1 MLLYLLCMKPIREMP
16 FGDSSGSFGLP
27 MKVDSLYRRG
37 TILFSLSLE
46 RINSFDLW
54 TCITYTS
61 VFTSDSICK
70 PVVRRAIWV
79 KNSTGQWEKLRNF
92 VTWLQIW
99 TSLNQIVAPFS
110 ILLWKRALTQTRVCD
125 QFILKQYQVPRVLS
139 KNKHDQIP
147 LHSFIYWFK
156 SNYSILIASL

>member
-1 MLLYLLCMKPIREMP
+1 MLLYSLCMKPGREMP
-16 FGDSSGSFGLP
+16 LGDSSGNLGLP
-27 MKVDSLYRRG
+27 MKVDNLYRRD
-37 TILFSLSLE
+37 TFLFSLSLE

-70 PVVRRAIWV
+70 PVVRRAIRV
-79 KNSTGQWEKLRNF
+79 KNSTGQLEKLRNF

-110 ILLWKRALTQTRVCD
+110 ILLRKRALTQTRVCD
-125 QFILKQYQVPRVLS
+125 QFILEQYQVPRLLS
-139 KNKHDQIP
+139 QNKHDQIP
-147 LHSFIYWFK
+147 YIQLH
-156 SNYSILIASL
+156 ILVQI